1 MPRILLVKTTSMGD
15 VIHNL
20 AVASDIAACVEDAHI
35 DWVVENSFAAIP
47 KLHPAVERVIPV
59 AIRQWRKRIYLP
71 ATWEKI
77 RKSLQ
82 QIRQNKYDYIIDT
95 QGLLK
100 SALIASRARGSVYG
114 LDRIS
119 VREPMASRFYDYKFQ
134 VPKNQHAVTRNRQL
148 AAAVFGYDL
157 AATPLDYGIEKTV
170 QTSYSGGSSPDKT
183 IVFLHGTSRESKL
196 WEESNW
202 TALGQKLGEQFTSI
216 VLPWGNGTENKRAM
230 RLSQQMDNATV
241 APRQGL
247 KELATMLSH
256 ASCVVGVDTGPVHL
270 AVALNLPTVAIYTD
284 TDPALTGVLPM
295 NPARAINL
303 GGKNN
308 SPTVDVVLQAVKEL
322 TLLG

>member
-230 RLSQQMDNATV
+230 R
-241 APRQGL
+241 
-247 KELATMLSH
+247 
-256 ASCVVGVDTGPVHL
+256 
-270 AVALNLPTVAIYTD
+270 
-284 TDPALTGVLPM
+284 
-295 NPARAINL
+295 
-303 GGKNN
+303 
-308 SPTVDVVLQAVKEL
+308 
-322 TLLG
+322 